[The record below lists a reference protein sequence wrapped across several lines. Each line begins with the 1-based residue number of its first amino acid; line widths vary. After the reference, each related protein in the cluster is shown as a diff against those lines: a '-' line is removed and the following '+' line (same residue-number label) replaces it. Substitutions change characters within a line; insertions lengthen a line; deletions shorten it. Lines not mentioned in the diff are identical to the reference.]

1 MVYEE
6 VLMAISGHVI
16 ELNVSLITR
25 SVSRDSLSASIVLLS
40 LALLS
45 LIRNEAIKYS
55 SLVQEL

>member
-1 MVYEE
+1 
-6 VLMAISGHVI
+6 MAISGHVI